1 MLTQYNLKMPHAVY
15 GGENAMDN
23 ITAII
28 KARGAK
34 KVAMFTDKGI
44 AGAGLI
50 ALPEQAVKASG
61 AEYYVL
67 AELPNRAVRALAGLP
82 CRSRLSKPPAQ
93 STMCWTSCPRSPATW
108 LCRSWWTSSRSPVQT

>member
-23 ITAII
+23 I
-28 KARGAK
+28 R
-34 KVAMFTDKGI
+34 
-44 AGAGLI
+44 
-50 ALPEQAVKASG
+50 AL
-61 AEYYVL
+61 
-67 AELPNRAVRALAGLP
+67 RALACLP
-82 CRSRLSKPPAQ
+82 CRKKLSKLPAQ

>member
-44 AGAGLI
+44 ESAGLF
-50 ALPEQAVKASG
+50 ALPEEAVKASG

-67 AELPNRAVRALAGLP
+67 DELPPEHSYMADQKLEEMFKNSVADIKVA
-82 CRSRLSKPPAQ
+82 
-93 STMCWTSCPRSPATW
+93 
-108 LCRSWWTSSRSPVQT
+108 